1 MILISEIMSEY
12 GLGGLYQDV
21 ISTEVIATTVLG
33 FDNRSAVN
41 ATTATVILR
50 FAKMLPSA
58 NVSIGYRVFSHGKVV
73 ERSIVKGSE
82 INWAEADDA
91 QIGTATISVPPGA
104 VVHCYGNYLGATHT
118 HWWVADPSTAQNSR
132 RTVYETF
139 DNELV
144 VLKDFLTKAQGRGR
158 NARDLEAGVSWLFWL
173 LGFSI
178 AQLGNTERT
187 QDAADVIVVS
197 PSGQYAIIECTTGL
211 LRSDNKMPLLI
222 ARTEAVRRRLIAAN
236 QRHLK
241 VLPVMVTSRTRE
253 EVRADIEQAEKLGVL
268 VLTQEWLEQAAT
280 RTLIAP
286 NADELFAEAEK
297 TVQEGLARHDPKT
310 VTELESVAGN

>member
-1 MILISEIMSEY
+1 
-12 GLGGLYQDV
+12 
-21 ISTEVIATTVLG
+21 
-33 FDNRSAVN
+33 
-41 ATTATVILR
+41 
-50 FAKMLPSA
+50 
-58 NVSIGYRVFSHGKVV
+58 
-73 ERSIVKGSE
+73 
-82 INWAEADDA
+82 
-91 QIGTATISVPPGA
+91 
-104 VVHCYGNYLGATHT
+104 
-118 HWWVADPSTAQNSR
+118 
-132 RTVYETF
+132 VYETF

-144 VLKDFLTKAQGRGR
+144 VLKDFLTKAQARGR

-178 AQLGNTERT
+178 AQLGSTERT
-187 QDAADVIVVS
+187 QDAADVIAVS

-236 QRHLK
+236 QSHLK

-286 NADELFAEAEK
+286 NADELFAQAEK
-297 TVQEGLARHDPKT
+297 TVQEELARHDPKT
-310 VTELESVAGN
+310 VTELKSVTPKTGLTQINPT